1 MSKILQQT
9 KRFETANKFL
19 FRIIYHF
26 VILCYTIFKY
36 ERRRAMTT
44 IRRDQTDPYTKEL
57 DAEVQ
62 DLAATGEGFLIVLDQ
77 TIFFPES
84 GGQPG
89 DKGTIKDLSVV
100 GVYEK
105 EGIVYHK
112 VVVNK
117 DQMAPNVGDH
127 VHIVLD
133 WDFRF
138 DNMQRH
144 CGEHIL
150 SGIFFELYGAVNRG
164 FHMGDD
170 SMTIDMNL
178 EVDPPNGQQPPK
190 SINWEMAMVAEEGA
204 NKAIWSNLPV
214 TTRLLDS
221 KSDGGSLPLRKDLA
235 IDSNIR
241 IVCVGDPNNPA
252 DCVACCGTHPAFS
265 GEVGIIK
272 ILKLENYKGMTRVHF
287 EAGKRAYQKLQE
299 AYDVAS
305 SLGVRFSAPI
315 EGLEDRIK
323 SYEEK
328 NQKSREELYHIK
340 HSIISQRQDEIRE
353 SLSPDII
360 LRRYSDLKSED
371 LMTLGRGLIREIP
384 KLLLLVSEDDNTL
397 LLFSNGDAVDCG
409 KLVKENASIYN
420 GKGGGNKESARALFS
435 KKEYLDTFI
444 DLVEKHLR

>member
-19 FRIIYHF
+19 IRIIYHF
-26 VILCYTIFKY
+26 AVLCYTIFKY
-36 ERRRAMTT
+36 ERSRAMTT
-44 IRRDQTDPYTKEL
+44 IRRDQTDPYCKEL
-57 DAEVQ
+57 DAEVL

-89 DKGTIKDLSVV
+89 DKGTIEDLAVV
-100 GVYEK
+100 DVYEK
-105 EGIVYHK
+105 EGIIYHK
-112 VVVNK
+112 VVVSK
-117 DQMAPNVGDH
+117 GETLPNVGGR

-150 SGIFFELYGAVNRG
+150 SGIFFQLYGGVNRG

-170 SMTIDMNL
+170 DMTIDINL
-178 EVDPPNGQQPPK
+178 EVDPPSGQAPLK
-190 SINWEMAMVAEEGA
+190 SIDWEMAMVAEEEA

-221 KSDGGSLPLRKDLA
+221 KDDGDTLPLRKALS
-235 IDSNIR
+235 IDNDIR

-252 DCVACCGTHPAFS
+252 DCVACCGTHPAYS

-272 ILKLENYKGMTRVHF
+272 ILKLENYKGMVRVHF

-299 AYDVAS
+299 AYEVVS
-305 SLGVRFSAPI
+305 NLGVRFSAPI

-340 HSIISQRQDEIRE
+340 HSMISERQDEIRE
-353 SLSPDII
+353 SLSPDIL

-371 LMTLGRGLIREIP
+371 LMTLGRGLIKEIP
-384 KLLLLVSEDDNTL
+384 KLLLLVSEDENTL
-397 LLFSNGDAVDCG
+397 LLFSDGLAIDCG
-409 KLVKENASIYN
+409 KLVKDNASIYK
-420 GKGGGNKESARALFS
+420 GKGGGNKESARALFP

-444 DLVEKHLR
+444 DLIEKHLR

>member
-1 MSKILQQT
+1 
-9 KRFETANKFL
+9 
-19 FRIIYHF
+19 
-26 VILCYTIFKY
+26 
-36 ERRRAMTT
+36 MTT
-44 IRRDQTDPYTKEL
+44 IRRDQIDPYTKEL

-62 DLAATGEGFLIVLDQ
+62 DLAPSGDGYLIVLDQ

-105 EGIVYHK
+105 GGIVYHK
-112 VVVNK
+112 VVVSEGQPLPK
-117 DQMAPNVGDH
+117 VGEH
-127 VHIVLD
+127 VHIALD

-150 SGIFFELYGAVNRG
+150 SGIFFHLYGAVNRG

-178 EVDPPNGQQPPK
+178 EVAPPSGLEQAK
-190 SINWEMAMVAEEGA
+190 AITWEMAMVAEEEA

-221 KSDGGSLPLRKDLA
+221 KDDGDTLPLRKSLA
-235 IDSNIR
+235 IDNNIR

-287 EAGKRAYQKLQE
+287 EAGKRGYKKLQE
-299 AYDVAS
+299 MYDVAS
-305 SLGVRFSAPI
+305 RLGVRFSVPI
-315 EGLEDRIK
+315 EELEDRIK
-323 SYEEK
+323 SFEEK
-328 NQKSREELYHIK
+328 NQKAKEELYHIK
-340 HSIISQRQDEIRE
+340 HSIISERQDEIRK
-353 SLSPDII
+353 SLSQDIMT
-360 LRRYSDLKSED
+360 RRYSDLKTED
-371 LMTLGRGLIREIP
+371 LMVLGRGLMQEIP
-384 KLLLLVSEDDNTL
+384 KLLIIVSEDENTL
-397 LLFSNGDAVDCG
+397 LLFSNGLNVDCG
-409 KLVKENASIYN
+409 KLVKDNASIYN
-420 GKGGGNKESARALFS
+420 GKGGGNKESARALFP

-444 DLVEKHLR
+444 DLIEKHLR